1 MQQTPDNMQVPT
13 KEECLQKHS
22 LAYLT
27 EYIDDMQ
34 YKVDNS
40 NPNDLLIKIYKERI
54 AFLRVCKKLAESA
67 VKTEAINKELS
78 NCLHSMVSKMCQ
90 KGSIYNSRGI
100 SACADAMR
108 ILAKNKRFTI
118 KTDYCK
124 LVIAEDK

>member
-1 MQQTPDNMQVPT
+1 
-13 KEECLQKHS
+13 
-22 LAYLT
+22 
-27 EYIDDMQ
+27 MQ